1 MLFRSGFQQP
11 PANEYRLVHDE
22 ILYCPKDEPDLAV
35 LERVFERYNGKLP
48 ADYPGR
54 CIAPSDVL
62 ELHDAEKRR
71 YYYLDMKQFVPVAF
85 SPLLVR
91 PMLRKDGYG

>member
-1 MLFRSGFQQP
+1 MR
-11 PANEYRLVHDE
+11 DE
-22 ILYCPKDEPDLAV
+22 TLYCPKDEPDLAV

-62 ELHDAEKRR
+62 ELYDVEKRR
-71 YYYLDMKQFVPVAF
+71 YYYRDMKQFVPVAF
-85 SPLLVR
+85 SPLLAR
-91 PMLRKDGYG
+91 PIHK